1 MDRQLLTVDDQMNKI
16 EKSIDNISAHL
27 DLIIKRETFLDKIIT
42 MLTYGTGF
50 MITVIILAT
59 LTSLTH

>member
-42 MLTYGTGF
+42 CLLY
-50 MITVIILAT
+50 
-59 LTSLTH
+59 TSPSPRDRG